1 MIDFS
6 VTYLLGLLEKRGMLN
21 AEQIKQIRHT
31 EAAVRATLLK
41 ERAGVQNRRSSQFE
55 VSPVEILTS
64 YEFVTADGKVLDEDL
79 VMTLIAEDANV
90 PWVKPDPLKLNADLI
105 AETMTR
111 PFARRHT
118 CVPLRKDD
126 GKVVIAVENPY
137 DEVLIQ
143 QLKDVVRAPV
153 QIVVSARSDI
163 QRIITEVYGFRT
175 SISAAAEGATSGLN
189 VGNLEQLVKL
199 TNVGEIE
206 ATDKPVVN
214 AVEYLLHYA
223 LDQRASDIHIEPK
236 REHSVVRLRIDGVL
250 HNIYTL
256 PRVVHPAFVSRLK
269 MLSRMDIAE
278 KRRPQDGR
286 IKTQRDHREV
296 ELRVSTLPV
305 AFGEKVVI
313 RVFDPQALI
322 QSLDTV
328 GFYKEDLTIWRK
340 FISRPTG
347 LVLVTGPTGSGKT
360 TTLYSTLKELAG
372 PDVNIT
378 TVEDPIEMI
387 YEEFNQVLV
396 QRRID
401 VTFAAA
407 LRTILR
413 QDPDIIMV
421 GEIRDTETAQMAVQA
436 ALTGHLVFSTM
447 HTNDTAATVT
457 RLIELGVEPFLLA
470 STLVGTMAQ
479 RLVRRICSGCKTSTF
494 LTREQIDLLDIKL
507 PPGTDQK
514 LPVFYGEGCVKC
526 RSTGYFGRVGLF
538 ELMSVDDTIR
548 KLVGARASAPDIRRA
563 ARANGMMSL
572 RESAIKRMAQG
583 VTTFEEVMAV
593 TFEG

>member
-1 MIDFS
+1 VIDF
-6 VTYLLGLLEKRGMLN
+6 TFGYLLNLLEKANLMS
-21 AEQIKQIRHT
+21 AEQLRQARIS
-31 EAAVRATLLK
+31 ENSVRASLL
-41 ERAGVQNRRSSQFE
+41 RDRVSQQGRRTRQID
-55 VSPVEILTS
+55 VSPVEILVNF
-64 YEFVTADGKVLDEDL
+64 EFVSPNGGVLDEDSIMR
-79 VMTLIAEDANV
+79 VIAADAGV

-118 CVPLRKDD
+118 CVPLRKED

-137 DEVLIQ
+137 DQGLIQ
-143 QLKDVVRAPV
+143 QLQAVVRAPIQV
-153 QIVVSARSDI
+153 VVSARSDI
-163 QRIITEVYGFRT
+163 QRIITEIYGFRT
-175 SISAAAEGATSGLN
+175 SISAAAEGASGGIN
-189 VGNLEQLVKL
+189 IGNLEQLVQL
-199 TNVGEIE
+199 TSVGEIE
-206 ATDKPVVN
+206 ATDKPVIN

-236 REHSVVRLRIDGVL
+236 RENSIVRLRIDGVL
-250 HNIYTL
+250 HNIYNL

-286 IKTQRDHREV
+286 IKTQRENREV

-305 AFGEKVVI
+305 AFGEKIVI
-313 RVFDPQALI
+313 RIFDPEALI
-322 QSLDTV
+322 QSLDTI
-328 GFYKEDLTIWRK
+328 GFYKEDLAIWRQ
-340 FISRPTG
+340 FINRPTG
-347 LVLVTGPTGSGKT
+347 LALVTGPTGSGKT
-360 TTLYSTLKELAG
+360 TTLYSTLKELSG

-378 TVEDPIEMI
+378 TVEDPIEMV

-396 QRRID
+396 QRRIE

-421 GEIRDTETAQMAVQA
+421 GEIRDGETAQMAVQA

-447 HTNDTAATVT
+447 HTNDTATTIT

-470 STLVGTMAQ
+470 STLIGSMAQ
-479 RLVRRICSGCKTSTF
+479 RLVRRVCVSCKTSTH
-494 LTREQIDLLDIKL
+494 LTKEQIDLLDIKL
-507 PPGTDQK
+507 PPGTDQR

-538 ELMSVDDTIR
+538 ELMGVDDTIR
-548 KLVGARASAPDIRRA
+548 KLIGGRGSAPDIRRA

-572 RESAIKRMAQG
+572 RECAIKRMAQG